1 MKTTKARKK
10 EKHTLIPSLHTH
22 TSNAFPFLVSI
33 VNLKIYDYL
42 IIYLRILNFLRFRLK
57 FIFLFPK
64 AFILTPP
71 STLLSSHPLF
81 SLLLLLLLLFFLL
94 FCLRQ
99 INSID
104 DTYKKK
110 YISSACCDGVRESME
125 IECRW
130 K

>member
-1 MKTTKARKK
+1 MKTTEKK
-10 EKHTLIPSLHTH
+10 SIHTHSNLTHNSHTH
-22 TSNAFPFLVSI
+22 TYPMPSVFFVSI

-64 AFILTPP
+64 AFYHLPTPP
-71 STLLSSHPLF
+71 LSYPHPLF
-81 SLLLLLLLLFFLL
+81 SLLLLLLFFILL

-104 DTYKKK
+104 DTYIKIL
-110 YISSACCDGVRESME
+110 Y
-125 IECRW
+125 IECVL
-130 K
+130 